1 MKEISTQQGAPPL
14 EPRPQRKKYRPRSL
28 KMGKILHFSA
38 CRGEEYFTA
47 PHNTSRRGGLS
58 FTPAPPLPHRQDKT
72 HPTRL
77 HQRPRAKSSPS
88 TAKTAQNQCIF
99 ARRAIYSRFGP
110 DPPCWASIFAPMGAT
125 AASQHLSMPRLK
137 PMTPMRVDHCHEM
150 KPLTPLLPRSGQ
162 FQAIFQPQRRHRLHA
177 PLTEHPQRRRRFH
190 QTPNRAAGSQQGAQ
204 MLMLTASAVALIASS
219 RSSPTRCTTWA
230 WETGRTRPQHPDIR
244 SGGWGSQPGA
254 PPPTN

>member
-1 MKEISTQQGAPPL
+1 MKEISPPQGTPPL
-14 EPRPQRKKYRPRSL
+14 DSRPQRKKYRPCSL

-47 PHNTSRRGGLS
+47 PHNTSRRGGFS

-125 AASQHLSMPRLK
+125 AASQHLS
-137 PMTPMRVDHCHEM
+137 
-150 KPLTPLLPRSGQ
+150 
-162 FQAIFQPQRRHRLHA
+162 
-177 PLTEHPQRRRRFH
+177 
-190 QTPNRAAGSQQGAQ
+190 
-204 MLMLTASAVALIASS
+204 IASS
-219 RSSPTRCTTWA
+219 KTDDTDAGGSLPRNETADTFASTKRPISGHFPAAKASPVSCTPHRAPAKASPVSSDA
-230 WETGRTRPQHPDIR
+230 K
-244 SGGWGSQPGA
+244 
-254 PPPTN
+254 